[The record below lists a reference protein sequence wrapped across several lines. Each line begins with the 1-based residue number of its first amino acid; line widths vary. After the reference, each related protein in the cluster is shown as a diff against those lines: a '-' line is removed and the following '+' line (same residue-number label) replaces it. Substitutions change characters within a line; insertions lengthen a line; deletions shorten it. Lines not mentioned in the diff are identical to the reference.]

1 MSNHVIIYMLLL
13 TFYLCSY
20 FKEVLTMK
28 KYPMSARSELLVK
41 KVFVYGFT
49 WREVEDFFLINRTFL
64 YDELKNYFLKMP
76 DSEERLRRFDEK
88 IKENEK
94 NKEKTSISIILDEQE
109 RERG

>member
-1 MSNHVIIYMLLL
+1 
-13 TFYLCSY
+13 
-20 FKEVLTMK
+20 MK
-28 KYPMSARSELLVK
+28 KYPMNARSELLAK

-94 NKEKTSISIILDEQE
+94 NKEKTSISIILGEQE

>member
-1 MSNHVIIYMLLL
+1 
-13 TFYLCSY
+13 
-20 FKEVLTMK
+20 MK
-28 KYPMSARSELLVK
+28 KYPMNARSELLVK

-94 NKEKTSISIILDEQE
+94 NKEKTSISTILGEQE

>member
-1 MSNHVIIYMLLL
+1 
-13 TFYLCSY
+13 
-20 FKEVLTMK
+20 MK
-28 KYPMSARSELLVK
+28 KYSMNARSELLVK

-94 NKEKTSISIILDEQE
+94 NKEKTSIPIILGEQE

>member
-1 MSNHVIIYMLLL
+1 MLLL

-20 FKEVLTMK
+20 KEVLSMK
-28 KYPMSARSELLVK
+28 KYPMNARSELLVK

-94 NKEKTSISIILDEQE
+94 NKEKTSIPIILGEQE

>member
-1 MSNHVIIYMLLL
+1 
-13 TFYLCSY
+13 
-20 FKEVLTMK
+20 MK
-28 KYPMSARSELLVK
+28 KYPMNARSELLVK

-88 IKENEK
+88 IKEMAKNYGKENDEAFLQNENVRNYIEEGIKSEKAVDFLVK
-94 NKEKTSISIILDEQE
+94 NAKMK
-109 RERG
+109 

>member
-1 MSNHVIIYMLLL
+1 MMILLFGSIFQSSGSSSN
-13 TFYLCSY
+13 
-20 FKEVLTMK
+20 VLNKSNTILNMN
-28 KYPMSARSELLVK
+28 ARSELLVK

-94 NKEKTSISIILDEQE
+94 NKEKTSIPIILGEQE

>member
-1 MSNHVIIYMLLL
+1 MN
-13 TFYLCSY
+13 
-20 FKEVLTMK
+20 
-28 KYPMSARSELLVK
+28 ARSELLVK

-49 WREVEDFFLINRTFL
+49 WREVEDFFLIKRTFL

-94 NKEKTSISIILDEQE
+94 NKEKTSIPIILGEQE

>member
-1 MSNHVIIYMLLL
+1 
-13 TFYLCSY
+13 
-20 FKEVLTMK
+20 MK

>member
-1 MSNHVIIYMLLL
+1 
-13 TFYLCSY
+13 
-20 FKEVLTMK
+20 MK
-28 KYPMSARSELLVK
+28 KYPMNARSELLVK

-88 IKENEK
+88 IKEMATSYGRKEEELRKNEALVEYLRNSVKTEKAIELIVK
-94 NKEKTSISIILDEQE
+94 NAKIKK
-109 RERG
+109 

>member
-1 MSNHVIIYMLLL
+1 
-13 TFYLCSY
+13 
-20 FKEVLTMK
+20 MK

-94 NKEKTSISIILDEQE
+94 NKEKTSISIILGEHE
-109 RERG
+109 RELG